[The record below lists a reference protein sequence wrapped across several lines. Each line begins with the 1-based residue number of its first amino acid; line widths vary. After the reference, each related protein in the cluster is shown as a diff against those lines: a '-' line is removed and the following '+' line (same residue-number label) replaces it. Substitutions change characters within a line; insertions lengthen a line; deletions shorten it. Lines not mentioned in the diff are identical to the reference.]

1 MRESISCAVYFI
13 LAGEVSLPGG
23 KRDADDDVATASRR
37 PRRRFGLDP
46 SLVEVVTVLP
56 PLATEARTLIQL
68 VRWFYCS
75 CITVVPLVGIHSD
88 KNAYR
93 PAPNLAEVE
102 VIFNVPLAMFLQD
115 EKRRAEEREW
125 MGDKYLPHLF
135 DYQTVDN
142 KYVIFALTAGIL
154 IRTASVVY
162 QRLPAFAELCPKFWH
177 S

>member
-23 KRDADDDVATASRR
+23 KTDGGDADDIATASRR

-93 PAPNLAEVE
+93 PATNPAEVE
-102 VIFNVPLAMFLQD
+102 VIFNAPLEMILQD
-115 EKRRAEEREW
+115 ENRRVEET
-125 MGDKYLPHLF
+125 GD
-135 DYQTVDN
+135 
-142 KYVIFALTAGIL
+142 
-154 IRTASVVY
+154 
-162 QRLPAFAELCPKFWH
+162 
-177 S
+177 